1 MRRTVLVVSSLFLFA
16 CKSETDVPRAEDGAS
31 ATDLKAADAAAT
43 PAAATTATPAD
54 ATTTS
59 STDATPTG
67 VAERIPGLALTT
79 PEEALMVFAD
89 GTRTSDIDKLWA
101 VMPKAARAALPEV
114 IQRAGRA
121 TDDELAK
128 VGLTRGELATIAPRD
143 FFARVVKA
151 TPVDPTR
158 FPSAPTEVKASYE
171 EPGRTRASVRYK
183 IGDKV
188 CTASTLLEDGL
199 WRVEQAG
206 CDDP

>member
-1 MRRTVLVVSSLFLFA
+1 MRRTVLVVSSLLLFA

-31 ATDLKAADAAAT
+31 ATDMKAADAAAT
-43 PAAATTATPAD
+43 TPDATPA
-54 ATTTS
+54 S
-59 STDATPTG
+59 PTDASPTVAAG
-67 VAERIPGLALTT
+67 AAERIPGLALTT

-121 TDDELAK
+121 TDEELAK

-183 IGDKV
+183 IGDQV